1 MFLNM
6 FQKSKKVEKLDASK
20 ELIHTKKKV
29 VGLHLQTLDI
39 FPFYGSVD
47 GLAGCVRCAVV
58 RRSRELR

>member
-1 MFLNM
+1 MFLHM

-29 VGLHLQTLDI
+29 VGLQTLDI